1 MDLGYLIQIIDPVFL
16 ARRLPP
22 PIRRRFLLGPVQ
34 PLKGVRPVLRSK
46 LLATAASTASL
57 ATAATFAFGLMAA
70 APTPAQAGSCPVI
83 TDTSGFGASDCNVL
97 LTINANGSVTT
108 SNPSGITTYDGS
120 DDAYVGI
127 LNNTNRTLNN
137 FFLTGSSAFGGSFGG
152 MDGDG
157 MCQTSRFSGAYGCT
171 TGVQLGVG
179 AGQNY
184 APDGVTL
191 DGLTATT
198 GTVSFAAGLAPGAV
212 GFFSLEAPADTNSIR
227 IATPEPASLA
237 LLGAGLVGFGMLR
250 RRRR

>member
-16 ARRLPP
+16 ARRLRP
-22 PIRRRFLLGPVQ
+22 PIRRRFLLGSVQ

-46 LLATAASTASL
+46 LLATAAGTASL

-70 APTPAQAGSCPVI
+70 APTPAQAGTCAAI
-83 TDTSGFGASDCNVL
+83 IDNTSVGGASDCNVL
-97 LTINANGSVTT
+97 LTINPNGTVTT
-108 SNPSGITTYDGS
+108 SNPSGVNTYDGS
-120 DDAYVGI
+120 DDAYIGI
-127 LNNTNRTLNN
+127 LNLTNRTLNN
-137 FFLTGSSAFGGSFGG
+137 FALTGSSAFGGSFGG

-157 MCQTSRFSGAYGCT
+157 ICETSRFSGVSCG
-171 TGVQLGVG
+171 TGVQTGVG

-198 GTVSFAAGLAPGAV
+198 GIVSFAGGLAPGQV
-212 GFFSLEAPADTNSIR
+212 GVFSLEAPADTGNIR

-237 LLGAGLVGFGMLR
+237 LLGMGLVGFGMLR